1 MKMSMVTYIGL
12 NFAVTLNEYYTED
25 EVEINYVFSNEE
37 NRSVVQQKHFTTPHI
52 YELSEKGQPIWEM
65 NAYQKAHSPH
75 NYEKSKKTFL
85 HLCHLLKDL
94 LLQGD
99 FCEVYICWLGEE
111 EEPQEHELIIQLHDL
126 QIEALEIVEKCYIRI
141 ENVGN
146 DNGEPHQL
154 RFP

>member
-12 NFAVTLNEYYTED
+12 NFTVTLNEYYTED

-37 NRSVVQQKHFTTPHI
+37 NRSVVQQKHFTTPYI
-52 YELSEKGQPIWEM
+52 YELFEKGHPIWEM
-65 NAYQKAHSPH
+65 NAYQKTHSPH

-85 HLCHLLKDL
+85 HLCHLLKNL
-94 LLQGD
+94 LPQGD

-111 EEPQEHELIIQLHDL
+111 DEQHEDELIIHLHDL

-141 ENVGN
+141 EN
-146 DNGEPHQL
+146 
-154 RFP
+154 